1 MLVLHGK
8 VRENAEKKRKQELR
22 KEITV
27 AEKEKNLLGKEVRE
41 LFACYRKRD
50 SS

>member
-27 AEKEKNLLGKEVRE
+27 AEKEFVGERSQRTVCLLQE
-41 LFACYRKRD
+41 KR
-50 SS
+50 